1 MDGGGSRTNPARM
14 FFSLWV
20 SLYGRVSLLNTL
32 YEPCVHERNFVS
44 LLNKWIITTNL
55 KLELVWILTLRDYRR
70 GFVRNYCYTNPPA
83 FLTSNKLFLLRY

>member
-1 MDGGGSRTNPARM
+1 MGGGGSRTNPARM

-32 YEPCVHERNFVS
+32 YEPYVHETNFVS

-55 KLELVWILTLRDYRR
+55 KLELNILTLRDYRR
-70 GFVRNYCYTNPPA
+70 AFVRNYCYTNPPV
-83 FLTSNKLFLLRY
+83 FLTSNKMFLLRY